1 MYICTFRKEIYVKIV
16 RNELRLQ
23 QSENRSETGV
33 KTIEDINVRKF
44 SWKRSQRKKKE
55 ENRMIEIK
63 KNNIQDHLLSK
74 PLR

>member
-1 MYICTFRKEIYVKIV
+1 MYICTFRKEIYVKTV

-44 SWKRSQRKKKE
+44 SWKRSQRKKRGKQ
-55 ENRMIEIK
+55 NDRNK